1 MSTKEEISKI
11 IKESK
16 GTDYGF
22 DGDEEYPY
30 DTFDDDYCKEELNK
44 LFSVKLKEVAIAF
57 AKWIGENFYYEH
69 LLETWIKT
77 DDNSCQP
84 KTYEELFNQFITSQN
99 Q

>member
-1 MSTKEEISKI
+1 MRTKEEIWDEALEKFMSGVSLKMRKISSK
-11 IKESK
+11 KPELWAM
-16 GTDYGF
+16 
-22 DGDEEYPY
+22 DEYA
-30 DTFDDDYCKEELNK
+30 
-44 LFSVKLKEVAIAF
+44 KEVAIAF

>member
-57 AKWIGENFYYEH
+57 ANYKRNYRYLKSSYKWTSDKED
-69 LLETWIKT
+69 LLTT
-77 DDNSCQP
+77 
-84 KTYEELFNQFITSQN
+84 EELFNQFIKQAK
-99 Q
+99 